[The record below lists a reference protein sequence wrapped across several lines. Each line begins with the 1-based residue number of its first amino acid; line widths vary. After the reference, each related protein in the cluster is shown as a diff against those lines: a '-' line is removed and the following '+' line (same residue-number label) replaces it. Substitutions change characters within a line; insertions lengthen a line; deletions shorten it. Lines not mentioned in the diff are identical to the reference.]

1 MEFLERTFDVVFQ
14 AYLLL
19 FDLFVFD
26 EVSISQVIAKI
37 AKYWFFFVLGHSR
50 FRRRR
55 CGPRQ
60 TDGDH
65 RVGGQPRQRHV
76 RRRRPL
82 RHLAGIN
89 T

>member
-1 MEFLERTFDVVFQ
+1 MGFLERSFDEVFQ
-14 AYLLL
+14 VYL
-19 FDLFVFD
+19 FD
-26 EVSISQVIAKI
+26 EVSNSQVIAKI
-37 AKYWFFFVLGHSR
+37 ANYCLFVLGHSR

-55 CGPRQ
+55 CCPRQ

-76 RRRRPL
+76 RGRRPM

-89 T
+89 P

>member
-1 MEFLERTFDVVFQ
+1 MEFLERTFDEVFQ
-14 AYLLL
+14 VYLLL

-26 EVSISQVIAKI
+26 EVSNSQIIAKI
-37 AKYWFFFVLGHSR
+37 ANYCLFVLGHSR

-76 RRRRPL
+76 RGRRPL

-89 T
+89 P